1 MPLLSIEFAVF
12 FIVFLPL
19 YWAFARLP
27 QVQNVLLL
35 VAGLGWLYRI
45 DPIFAALILVYSSVV
60 YLVSVLMFSENEN
73 IRKFWLGCGISAALT
88 VLCFFK
94 YFDFFRPI
102 IQQYT
107 GQSAVIDI
115 LLPLGLSY
123 YTFQSLAYLVY
134 CYREPKGDRFEW
146 HELLLHLSFFPT
158 ITSGPIIR
166 AAAFKSIDGEQAGA
180 LAQIRTKQAR
190 QLIYPALAVGLI
202 VLGIAKNGG
211 LPAYWRKAGYRL
223 FLKIRP
229 SSMAGACCLRFMA
242 TPSNSFS
249 TFPATR
255 IWSSVWPC
263 CSASSCRKTLPR
275 RFAPSTSA
283 TSGIDGISACPL
295 GFATISISLWA
306 AAKKASDAPSS
317 I

>member
-60 YLVSVLMFSENEN
+60 YLISVLMFSENEN

-115 LLPLGLSY
+115 LCLW
-123 YTFQSLAYLVY
+123 A
-134 CYREPKGDRFEW
+134 C
-146 HELLLHLSFFPT
+146 
-158 ITSGPIIR
+158 
-166 AAAFKSIDGEQAGA
+166 
-180 LAQIRTKQAR
+180 
-190 QLIYPALAVGLI
+190 LI
-202 VLGIAKNGG
+202 
-211 LPAYWRKAGYRL
+211 
-223 FLKIRP
+223 
-229 SSMAGACCLRFMA
+229 
-242 TPSNSFS
+242 TPSNRWL
-249 TFPATR
+249 TWCIATASLR
-255 IWSSVWPC
+255 ETVLNGTSSYC
-263 CSASSCRKTLPR
+263 
-275 RFAPSTSA
+275 
-283 TSGIDGISACPL
+283 I
-295 GFATISISLWA
+295 
-306 AAKKASDAPSS
+306 
-317 I
+317 

>member
-102 IQQYT
+102 IQQY
-107 GQSAVIDI
+107 GAKRRHRYPFALGLVLLHFPIAGLLSV
-115 LLPLGLSY
+115 LLP
-123 YTFQSLAYLVY
+123 
-134 CYREPKGDRFEW
+134 
-146 HELLLHLSFFPT
+146 
-158 ITSGPIIR
+158 
-166 AAAFKSIDGEQAGA
+166 QA
-180 LAQIRTKQAR
+180 
-190 QLIYPALAVGLI
+190 
-202 VLGIAKNGG
+202 
-211 LPAYWRKAGYRL
+211 
-223 FLKIRP
+223 
-229 SSMAGACCLRFMA
+229 
-242 TPSNSFS
+242 
-249 TFPATR
+249 
-255 IWSSVWPC
+255 
-263 CSASSCRKTLPR
+263 
-275 RFAPSTSA
+275 
-283 TSGIDGISACPL
+283 
-295 GFATISISLWA
+295 
-306 AAKKASDAPSS
+306 
-317 I
+317 